1 MKLPRLDGW
10 FAATRG
16 VALGLLTVISAAGP
30 GAASAWSSELAT
42 PWVEGQKARTR
53 LFAGEIDG
61 RALAFVEIE
70 LAAGWK
76 TYWRN
81 PGDAGGLPPS
91 FDWAKSRNLAEAT
104 VLYPAPIRMRDKA
117 GDTIGYKSH
126 VIFPVELKRQADGAA
141 LSLELD
147 AQYGI
152 CKDVCIPV
160 EANLKLEVPPGKL
173 EAAGVAAQ
181 SALSA
186 VPRPQD
192 KLTASDPMLVK
203 AECVLAPERPHIAIE
218 AQFTGSGDGA
228 EVYLDVP
235 GGLFVPHPV
244 KTGDLGGGKLQF
256 EANLSADVDVDALR
270 GKTIT
275 ATLVGAGGASSA
287 SCQAN

>member
-1 MKLPRLDGW
+1 
-10 FAATRG
+10 
-16 VALGLLTVISAAGP
+16 V
-30 GAASAWSSELAT
+30 
-42 PWVEGQKARTR
+42 GQKARTR
-53 LFAGEIDG
+53 LFAGEVDG

-70 LAAGWK
+70 LAPGWK

-91 FDWAKSRNLAEAT
+91 FDWAKSQNLAEAT

-126 VIFPVELKRQADGAA
+126 VIFPVELKRQADGGA

-160 EANLKLEVPPGKL
+160 EASLKLEVPPGKL
-173 EAAGVAAQ
+173 EAAGAA
-181 SALSA
+181 ALSSLAA
-186 VPRPQD
+186 VPRAQE
-192 KLTASDPMLVK
+192 KLTASDPVLVK
-203 AECVLAPERPHIAIE
+203 AECVLRPDRPHVAIE
-218 AQFTGSGDGA
+218 AQFAESGDGA

-235 GGLFVPHPV
+235 GGIFIPHPV

-256 EANLSADVDVDALR
+256 EAKLGVDVDVDALR
-270 GKTIT
+270 GRTIT

-287 SCQAN
+287 TCQAN